1 MSFIRSGGSS
11 APSTPTG
18 ASGSGGT
25 GTGVSGSASASAVS
39 GSGSASGAVIQ
50 SLTPS
55 LVCAPNS
62 VLGVALAQMGVSLAG
77 GSSSTSG
84 GDGSSGGGGGG
95 GGGGSGTHGA
105 GSGLSSDSVAEFKWP
120 AELDRVRAPYEQY
133 ISHAQLKG
141 CLLVVSAVRLHVLQT
156 DRKTQKVVSRS
167 LVDLHEVRID
177 VDSLQQPLILHVTFR
192 ETKKSK
198 IQGKYAKLLHTQSF
212 EMANR
217 TQRDLFELVI
227 RAAARNL
234 WQAFFEVRFIPNPDI
249 YQAHCIL
256 TKFTRKKKRLTRC
269 LLLTMDKVY
278 NLSLNSTFEPEV
290 LRWTFG
296 YNSIVDLEVFA
307 GNPRTFSFTL
317 QPRTASLGG
326 VRTTSLPDRFIFEAN
341 SDHERKWI
349 MHEISRLYSLKMR
362 NQLVTKLFQAKKG
375 AFSMDEL
382 MSTSKG
388 KKPKKTEVKRSQKL
402 DKKRSSFI
410 L

>member
-1 MSFIRSGGSS
+1 
-11 APSTPTG
+11 
-18 ASGSGGT
+18 
-25 GTGVSGSASASAVS
+25 
-39 GSGSASGAVIQ
+39 
-50 SLTPS
+50 
-55 LVCAPNS
+55 
-62 VLGVALAQMGVSLAG
+62 
-77 GSSSTSG
+77 
-84 GDGSSGGGGGG
+84 
-95 GGGGSGTHGA
+95 
-105 GSGLSSDSVAEFKWP
+105 
-120 AELDRVRAPYEQY
+120 
-133 ISHAQLKG
+133 
-141 CLLVVSAVRLHVLQT
+141 
-156 DRKTQKVVSRS
+156 
-167 LVDLHEVRID
+167 
-177 VDSLQQPLILHVTFR
+177 
-192 ETKKSK
+192 
-198 IQGKYAKLLHTQSF
+198 
-212 EMANR
+212 MANR